1 MSLQISA
8 NAGCNDKQV
17 GERVGVCVCMHV
29 CVCECVCVCAYN
41 RVCEREKKKQT
52 QLMTKHKKKNLKC
65 KQNNHSKTLFTVSL
79 IGVNLY
85 SVFYF

>member
-1 MSLQISA
+1 M
-8 NAGCNDKQV
+8 
-17 GERVGVCVCMHV
+17 
-29 CVCECVCVCAYN
+29 CVCAYN

-65 KQNNHSKTLFTVSL
+65 NKNNNSKTLFTVSL

-85 SVFYF
+85 SFLFLDLFIQFLEFFY